1 MKVSKIKIFSLGGL
15 NENSKNMYVVEI
27 DDDIFVFEAGLK
39 YADDKFLG
47 VDYIIPDY
55 TYIKNNIKRVRGIF
69 ISHPHSEQIGALRD
83 IIRDLPNIK
92 VYGTKFAIALIK
104 RLLDEQN
111 VVANNLV
118 EISPHKK
125 INFGSVSIFP
135 ISLTHSLPD
144 NVGYV
149 INTVDGAIVYTGN
162 FIFDPTMRG
171 SFKTDIGKLA
181 YVGKQ
186 GVLCL
191 MSESLYADK
200 KGYTSPNHR
209 ISPLI
214 RETMIRKENRIIFN
228 IFSNNVCRIQELFDE
243 LSKTM
248 RKIVIMGKTLQG
260 TIKYLLDNDYLFID
274 REKIGDLSNLDDRDV
289 VILTSSDNERPFSNL
304 DRILNG
310 YDKYIKI
317 KATDTFFFLDSI
329 SDSTERIAVR
339 VFDNISRTGAEIVT
353 LSRNN
358 LTYHASSEDLML
370 MLDLINPKY
379 YFPVMGEYRH
389 QVANAN
395 IASKLGMPKEN
406 ILLKLNGDVVEF
418 NDGELVDSF
427 EHIEVS
433 DIMIDGTSSEDIGE
447 LVLKDREML
456 SDNGIVVVCATLD
469 KRTKEVLA
477 GPLILTRGFVYVK
490 DSADL
495 IKEIERISLEKIIE
509 NTSNNYV
516 EFNKIKNSIREEV
529 GKYLYLETECKPMI
543 ITVIQEV

>member
-1 MKVSKIKIFSLGGL
+1 MSKIKIFALGGL

-27 DDDIFVFEAGLK
+27 NQDIFVFEAGLK
-39 YADDKFLG
+39 YADEKFLG

-55 TYIKNNIKRVRGIF
+55 TYIKNNIKRVKGIF
-69 ISHPHSEQIGALRD
+69 VSHAHQEQIGALKN
-83 IIRDLPNIK
+83 IIEEIPNIK
-92 VYGTKFAIALIK
+92 VFATKFTLDFIK
-104 RLLDEQN
+104 SILNETG

-125 INFGSVSIFP
+125 INFGSISVFP

-149 INTVDGAIVYTGN
+149 INTEDGAIVYTGN
-162 FIFDPTMRG
+162 FVFDPTMRG

-191 MSESLYADK
+191 MAESLYADK

-209 ISPLI
+209 IANVIKEALI
-214 RETMIRKENRIIFN
+214 RNENRIIFN

-243 LSKTM
+243 VSKTH
-248 RKIVIMGKTLQG
+248 RKLIIMGKSLQSM
-260 TIKYLLDNDYLFID
+260 IKYLLDNNYIFIN
-274 REKIGDLSNLDDRDV
+274 REQIGDLSNLDDRDA

-304 DRILNG
+304 ERILNG

-317 KATDTFFFLDSI
+317 KNTDTVFFLDSI
-329 SDSTERIAVR
+329 TDSVEKVAVR
-339 VFDNISRTGAEIVT
+339 IMDNISRIGAEVIT
-353 LSRNN
+353 LPRTSI
-358 LTYHASSEDLML
+358 TYHASSEDLML

-379 YFPVMGEYRH
+379 YFPITGEYRH
-389 QVANAN
+389 QVANADV
-395 IASKLGMPKEN
+395 ASKIGVPKEN
-406 ILLKLNGDVVEF
+406 ILLKLNGDVITFE
-418 NDGELVDSF
+418 NGNLVDNF
-427 EHIEVS
+427 EHIEAG
-433 DIMIDGTSSEDIGE
+433 DIMIDGTSSEDIGA

-469 KRTKEVLA
+469 KKTKEVLA
-477 GPLILTRGFVYVK
+477 GPTILTRGFVYVK

-509 NTSNNYV
+509 NTTNNYV
-516 EFNKIKNSIREEV
+516 EYNKIKNAIREEV

>member
-1 MKVSKIKIFSLGGL
+1 MSKIKIFSLGGL

-27 DDDIFVFEAGLK
+27 NEDIFVFDAGLK

-55 TYIKNNIKRVRGIF
+55 SYIKNNIKRVKGLF
-69 ISHPHSEQIGALRD
+69 LSHAHSEQIGALKNILED
-83 IIRDLPNIK
+83 IPNIK
-92 VYGTKFAIALIK
+92 VYGSKFTMDFVK
-104 RLLDEQN
+104 EMLDETN
-111 VVANNLV
+111 IKANNLI
-118 EISPHKK
+118 EISAHKK

-135 ISLTHSLPD
+135 IGLTHSVPD

-149 INTVDGAIVYTGN
+149 INTDNGAIVYTGN
-162 FIFDPTMRG
+162 FVFDPTMRG
-171 SFKTDIGKLA
+171 AFKTDIGKLA

-209 ISPLI
+209 ISGLI
-214 RETMIRKENRIIFN
+214 KETLIRKENRIIFN
-228 IFSNNVCRIQELFDE
+228 IYSNNICRIQELFDE
-243 LSKTM
+243 VSKTH
-248 RKIVIMGKTLQG
+248 RKIIIMGKTLQS
-260 TIKYLLDNDYLFID
+260 TVKYLLDNKYLFIN
-274 REKIGDLSNLDDRDV
+274 REQIGDLSNLDDRDS

-304 DRILNG
+304 ERIVNG

-317 KATDTFFFLDSI
+317 KSTDTVFFLDSI
-329 SDSTERIAVR
+329 TDSVEKNAVR
-339 VFDNISRTGAEIVT
+339 IMDEISRKGAEVVT
-353 LSRNN
+353 LSKNN
-358 LTYHASSEDLML
+358 ISYHASSEDLML

-379 YFPVMGEYRH
+379 YFPIMGEYRH
-389 QVANAN
+389 QVANAD
-395 IASKLGMPKEN
+395 IAHKLGIPKEN
-406 ILLKLNGDVVEF
+406 ILLKLNGDVVTFE
-418 NDGELVDSF
+418 NGTLVDNY
-427 EHIEVS
+427 EHIDVG

-469 KRTKEVLA
+469 KKTKEVLA
-477 GPLILTRGFVYVK
+477 GPSILTRGFVYVK

-509 NTSNNYV
+509 NTNNNYV
-516 EFNKIKNSIREEV
+516 EFNKIKNAIRDEV

>member
-1 MKVSKIKIFSLGGL
+1 MSKIKIFSLGGL
-15 NENSKNMYVVEI
+15 NENSKNMYVVEV
-27 DDDIFVFEAGLK
+27 DEDIFVFEAGLK

-55 TYIKNNIKRVRGIF
+55 SYIKNNIKRVRGIF
-69 ISHPHSEQIGALRD
+69 ITHPHSEQIGALGD
-83 IIRDLPNIK
+83 IVSELPNIK
-92 VYGTKFAIALIK
+92 IYGTKFTIDFIK
-104 RLLDEQN
+104 RLLNDHN
-111 VVANNLV
+111 VVANNLI

-125 INFGSVSIFP
+125 INFGNVSIFP
-135 ISLTHSLPD
+135 IAITHSLPD

-149 INTVDGAIVYTGN
+149 INTSDGAIVYTGS

-200 KGYTSPNHR
+200 KGFTSPNHR
-209 ISPLI
+209 ILPLI
-214 RETMIRKENRIIFN
+214 NETMIRREGRIIFN
-228 IFSNNVCRIQELFDE
+228 IFSNNICRIQELFDA
-243 LSKTM
+243 LSKSV

-260 TIKYLLDNDYLFID
+260 TIKYLLDNNYLFIE
-274 REKIGDLSNLDDRDV
+274 REKIGDLSNLDDKDV

-310 YDKYIKI
+310 YDKYVKI
-317 KATDTFFFLDSI
+317 KNTDTVFFLDSI
-329 SDSTERIAVR
+329 TDSVERSAVR
-339 VFDNISRTGAEIVT
+339 IFDSISKTGAEVVT
-353 LSRNN
+353 LSKEKI
-358 LTYHASSEDLML
+358 TYHASSEDLML
-370 MLDLINPKY
+370 MLDLISPEY

-395 IASKLGMPKEN
+395 VAGKIGIPKEK
-406 ILLKLNGDVVEF
+406 ILLKQNGDVVQF
-418 NDGELVDSF
+418 QDGKLVDNF
-427 EHIEVS
+427 EHINVDE
-433 DIMIDGTSSEDIGE
+433 IMIDGTSSEDIGE

-456 SDNGIVVVCATLD
+456 SDNGIVIVCATLD
-469 KRTKEVLA
+469 KKTKKVLA
-477 GPLILTRGFVYVK
+477 GPVILTRGFVYVK

-509 NTSNNYV
+509 NTNNNYV
-516 EFNKIKNSIREEV
+516 EFNKIKNAIREEV
-529 GKYLYLETECKPMI
+529 GKYLYYETECKPMI

>member
-1 MKVSKIKIFSLGGL
+1 MSKIKIFALGGL
-15 NENSKNMYVVEI
+15 NESSKNMYVVEI
-27 DDDIFVFEAGLK
+27 NEDIYVFEAGLK
-39 YADDKFLG
+39 YADEKFLG

-55 TYIKNNIKRVRGIF
+55 SYIKNNIKRVKGIF
-69 ISHPHSEQIGALRD
+69 ISHAHQEQIGALKN
-83 IIRDLPNIK
+83 ILEELPNIK
-92 VYGTKFAIALIK
+92 VFATKFTLDFIK
-104 RLLDEQN
+104 RTLDEAG

-125 INFGSVSIFP
+125 INFGSISVFP

-149 INTVDGAIVYTGN
+149 INTEDGAIVYTGN
-162 FIFDPTMRG
+162 FVFDPTMRG

-209 ISPLI
+209 IASIIKEALI
-214 RETMIRKENRIIFN
+214 RNENRIIFN

-243 LSKTM
+243 VSKTH
-248 RKIVIMGKTLQG
+248 RKLIIMGKTLQN
-260 TIKYLLDNDYLFID
+260 TVKYLLDNKYIFIN
-274 REKIGDLSNLDDRDV
+274 REQIGDLSNLDDRDA

-304 DRILNG
+304 ERVLNG

-317 KATDTFFFLDSI
+317 KNTDTVFFLDSI
-329 SDSTERIAVR
+329 TDSVEKIAVR
-339 VFDNISRTGAEIVT
+339 IMDNISRLGAEVIT
-353 LSRNN
+353 LPRNSV
-358 LTYHASSEDLML
+358 TYHASSEDLML

-379 YFPVMGEYRH
+379 YFPITGEYRH
-389 QVANAN
+389 QVANADV
-395 IASKLGMPKEN
+395 ASKIGMPKEN
-406 ILLKLNGDVVEF
+406 ILLKLNGDVITF
-418 NDGELVDSF
+418 KNGTLVDNF
-427 EHIEVS
+427 EHIEVG
-433 DIMIDGTSSEDIGE
+433 DIMIDGTSSEDIGA

-469 KRTKEVLA
+469 KKSKQVLA
-477 GPLILTRGFVYVK
+477 GPSILTRGFVYVK

-495 IKEIERISLEKIIE
+495 IKEIERISLEKILE

-516 EFNKIKNSIREEV
+516 EYNKIKNAIREEV

>member
-1 MKVSKIKIFSLGGL
+1 MSKIKIFALGGL

-27 DDDIFVFEAGLK
+27 NQDIFVFEAGLK
-39 YADDKFLG
+39 YADEKFLG

-55 TYIKNNIKRVRGIF
+55 TYIKNNIKRVKGIF
-69 ISHPHSEQIGALRD
+69 ISHAHQEQIGALKN
-83 IIRDLPNIK
+83 IIEEMPNIK
-92 VYGTKFAIALIK
+92 IFATKFTLDFIK
-104 RLLDEQN
+104 SILNEAG

-125 INFGSVSIFP
+125 INFGNISVFP

-149 INTVDGAIVYTGN
+149 INTEDGAIVYTGN
-162 FIFDPTMRG
+162 FVFDPTMRG

-191 MSESLYADK
+191 MAESLYADK

-209 ISPLI
+209 IANVIKEALI
-214 RETMIRKENRIIFN
+214 RNENRIIFN

-243 LSKTM
+243 VSKTH
-248 RKIVIMGKTLQG
+248 RKLIIMGKALQSM
-260 TIKYLLDNDYLFID
+260 IKYLLDNNYIFIN
-274 REKIGDLSNLDDRDV
+274 REQIGDLSNLDDRDA

-304 DRILNG
+304 ERILNG

-317 KATDTFFFLDSI
+317 KNTDTVFFLDSI
-329 SDSTERIAVR
+329 TDSVEKIAVR
-339 VFDNISRTGAEIVT
+339 IMDNISRLGAEVIT
-353 LSRNN
+353 LPRTSI
-358 LTYHASSEDLML
+358 TYHASSEDLML

-379 YFPVMGEYRH
+379 YFPITGEYRH
-389 QVANAN
+389 QVANADV
-395 IASKLGMPKEN
+395 ASKIGMSKEN
-406 ILLKLNGDVVEF
+406 VLLKLNGDVITFE
-418 NDGELVDSF
+418 NGNLIDNF
-427 EHIEVS
+427 EHIEVG
-433 DIMIDGTSSEDIGE
+433 DIMIDGTSSEDIGA

-469 KRTKEVLA
+469 KKSKEVLA
-477 GPLILTRGFVYVK
+477 GPTILTRGFVYVK

-495 IKEIERISLEKIIE
+495 IREIERISLEKIIE

-516 EFNKIKNSIREEV
+516 EYNKIKNAIREEV